1 LGGPYKGLFPE
12 NFSRHTE
19 TSFTCIIC
27 PAAREWAIVILSKI
41 FFTDSCPLRLMLAA
55 KAFYRVSPSA
65 ELVVSVN
72 NEIGVP
78 QNFFL
83 RRPYLTLGHDLTIM
97 RAAISGR

>member
-1 LGGPYKGLFPE
+1 MGDRHSIKDFLYRWLFDI
-12 NFSRHTE
+12 S
-19 TSFTCIIC
+19 
-27 PAAREWAIVILSKI
+27 
-41 FFTDSCPLRLMLAA
+41 PLRLMLAVEF
-55 KAFYRVSPSA
+55 FYLVSPSA

-83 RRPYLTLGHDLTIM
+83 RRPYLTLRHDLTIM